1 MKRFLFGK
9 SISYWQWL
17 TMSAGLFAAFSM
29 GTGWG
34 LLAWLVIM
42 LVGAAIEGVVDGV
55 FGI

>member
-17 TMSAGLFAAFSM
+17 TMSAGLGAAFSM

-34 LLAWLVIM
+34 LLAWLVIT
-42 LVGAAIEGVVDGV
+42 LIGAAVEAVVEAL
-55 FGI
+55 FGP

>member
-17 TMSAGLFAAFSM
+17 TMSTGLATAFWM

-42 LVGAAIEGVVDGV
+42 LIGAAIEGIVDGV

>member
-17 TMSAGLFAAFSM
+17 TMSAGLVAAFWL

-42 LVGAAIEGVVDGV
+42 LVGAAVEGIAEGV
-55 FGI
+55 FGL

>member
-17 TMSAGLFAAFSM
+17 VMSAGLATAFWM

-42 LVGAAIEGVVDGV
+42 LIGAAVEGVVEASNG
-55 FGI
+55 